1 MRALAR
7 RVAIGGALVAFIMG
21 CANRG
26 LVFHSF
32 EFDARRD
39 SPDAEILNYRYGDS
53 KQPGARPPEWAL
65 RQGKVAQATATGG
78 EMLRANELYVK
89 WRIRSTGAIF
99 EDTVDLGKRL
109 PRDIERQCVYF
120 VVKGAQLY
128 VYLVSDQ
135 RREPHEPANGPSI
148 YHHRKVSTIYP
159 DATK

>member
-1 MRALAR
+1 MRALA
-7 RVAIGGALVAFIMG
+7 IGGAMVALIMG
-21 CANRG
+21 CANQG
-26 LVFHSF
+26 LVFHVF

-65 RQGKVAQATATGG
+65 RQGKVAQATTIIG

-109 PRDIERQCVYF
+109 PRDINRQGVYF
-120 VVKGAQLY
+120 VVEGAQLY

-135 RREPHEPANGPSI
+135 RRAPDEPPNGPSI
-148 YHHRKVSTIYP
+148 YHHRKVTTIYP
-159 DATK
+159 DRAK